1 MKELEQL
8 KEKII
13 PILLEH
19 HVNLYDVLWVQE
31 SHGKTLRVAIMK
43 DDGSIDVDTC
53 ALVSEDISNLL
64 DEEDLFAFEYYLEVC
79 SPGAERILR
88 TSEEI
93 QHAVG
98 KYVHV
103 DLHEMQQNQHSF
115 EGTLSTA
122 SDENITIQY
131 REKTRTKELII
142 ECQNIKLIR
151 LAVKL

>member
-19 HVNLYDVLWVQE
+19 HVNLYDVSWEQE
-31 SHGKTLRVAIMK
+31 SQGKTLRVAIMK

-64 DEEDLFAFEYYLEVC
+64 DEEDLFVFEYYLEVC
-79 SPGAERILR
+79 SPGAERLLR
-88 TSEEI
+88 TNEEI

-98 KYVHV
+98 KYVHI

-115 EGTLSTA
+115 EGTLNTA
-122 SDENITIQY
+122 NDNHVVIQY
-131 REKTRTKELII
+131 RDKTRTKELVV

>member
-53 ALVSEDISNLL
+53 ALVSEDISNFL
-64 DEEDLFAFEYYLEVC
+64 DEEDLFTFEYYLEVC

-115 EGTLSTA
+115 EGTLGAA
-122 SDENITIQY
+122 SDDNITIQY
-131 REKTRTKELII
+131 RDKTRTKELII